1 MLVCMMHISMI
12 LDSCMYDARM
22 VPASTYD
29 TIFFGNEHTFNGR
42 SSSRSEQGYY
52 GVGICGLSV
61 ASSDSFIWQALDN
74 VQWTISILI
83 EEIPPRLESRQKLAG
98 QKAGSCW
105 STDRLMHLLAR
116 N

>member
-1 MLVCMMHISMI
+1 MTVSFKGT
-12 LDSCMYDARM
+12 
-22 VPASTYD
+22 VV
-29 TIFFGNEHTFNGR
+29 FFEI
-42 SSSRSEQGYY
+42 YK
-52 GVGICGLSV
+52 ICGLSV

-74 VQWTISILI
+74 VQSILI
-83 EEIPPRLESRQKLAG
+83 EEIPPRLESRQKLAE

>member
-1 MLVCMMHISMI
+1 MTVSFKGT
-12 LDSCMYDARM
+12 
-22 VPASTYD
+22 VV
-29 TIFFGNEHTFNGR
+29 FFEI
-42 SSSRSEQGYY
+42 YK
-52 GVGICGLSV
+52 ICGLSV

-74 VQWTISILI
+74 VQWTISLLI
-83 EEIPPRLESRQKLAG
+83 EEIPPRLESRQKLAE